1 MADKRP
7 LLSAIK
13 TNPSLCHFWR
23 LRLLR
28 CWALSSPP
36 SFGLVTSP
44 CFDDF
49 PLFPSLQELQSLEN
63 SNSAIQKDIDSLKKE
78 LYYYTLVLERHK
90 PFCCLKDAVAGSA
103 SMPDGL
109 AGSPAAV
116 TRASASPQTAGLSLL
131 TSFDSSSTSS
141 TPGTAFTSPYDLG
154 TSTSALTTSAHSDS
168 FPPLLP
174 SHSLFAG
181 HSPPLTTLEGA
192 TPACTLPITAPA
204 TSPPNRVALSDH
216 PLSALFSTPVSKGT
230 FLMNRASSSA
240 PFSYSHSAAEKRGR
254 VSSPVHVLQLPTV
267 HSKHLRPMENSLH
280 SSLPSSHLSPYP
292 QSLSAAPQ
300 ETASTTSSG
309 GGFGQNISSESE
321 SLLSLLIVPPPLSLP
336 PSDFIS
342 FPESSAQSSLSPLF
356 DISTDVSL
364 SELLTTDEWILE

>member
-1 MADKRP
+1 M
-7 LLSAIK
+7 
-13 TNPSLCHFWR
+13 
-23 LRLLR
+23 
-28 CWALSSPP
+28 SSPP

-44 CFDDF
+44 CFDDS

-63 SNSAIQKDIDSLKKE
+63 SNSAIQKDIDSLKKQ

-90 PFCCLKDAVAGSA
+90 PFCCLKDAAAGSA
-103 SMPDGL
+103 STPDGL

-131 TSFDSSSTSS
+131 TSFDSSPQIHKSARLTSS
-141 TPGTAFTSPYDLG
+141 TPGAAFTSSYDLG
-154 TSTSALTTSAHSDS
+154 TFTSALTTSAHSDS

-192 TPACTLPITAPA
+192 TPACTPPITAAA
-204 TSPPNRVALSDH
+204 TSPPNQVALSDH
-216 PLSALFSTPVSKGT
+216 PLSALFSTPVSNGT

-240 PFSYSHSAAEKRGR
+240 PLSCSHSAAERRGP
-254 VSSPVHVLQLPTV
+254 VSFPVHVHQLPTV
-267 HSKHLRPMENSLH
+267 HSKHLHPMENSLH
-280 SSLPSSHLSPYP
+280 SSLPSSHLLPYP

-336 PSDFIS
+336 PTDFIS
-342 FPESSAQSSLSPLF
+342 LPESFAQSSLSPLF

>member
-1 MADKRP
+1 MLVLVVTP
-7 LLSAIK
+7 L
-13 TNPSLCHFWR
+13 
-23 LRLLR
+23 
-28 CWALSSPP
+28 
-36 SFGLVTSP
+36 FGLGTP
-44 CFDDF
+44 PFFDDS

-78 LYYYTLVLERHK
+78 LYYYTLILEHHK
-90 PFCCLKDAVAGSA
+90 PFCCLRDATAGSA
-103 SMPDGL
+103 STPDGL

-131 TSFDSSSTSS
+131 TSFDSSPQIHESARPTSS
-141 TPGTAFTSPYDLG
+141 TPGAAFTSFYDLG

-168 FPPLLP
+168 FPPPLP

-192 TPACTLPITAPA
+192 TPACTLPITAAA
-204 TSPPNRVALSDH
+204 TSPPNRVAPSDH

-230 FLMNRASSSA
+230 FLMNRAASSA
-240 PFSYSHSAAEKRGR
+240 PLSCSHSAAEKRGP
-254 VSSPVHVLQLPTV
+254 VSSPVHVHQLPTA
-267 HSKHLRPMENSLH
+267 HSKHLRPMENSLR

-300 ETASTTSSG
+300 ETAPTTSSG
-309 GGFGQNISSESE
+309 GGLGQDISSESE

-336 PSDFIS
+336 PTDFIS
-342 FPESSAQSSLSPLF
+342 FPESFAQSSLSPLF